1 MSSLEEAPYLAQLN
15 QNAINNINIQDLS
28 KSKNI
33 DLFLMEKDKEIIN
46 LSNQAKSLKNNLDR
60 LQKIIK
66 EKEME
71 INSLKSDILTLNNDQ
86 KLKEEENILLKNK
99 INSLMQELAN
109 AKKETELIN
118 SNNNGNMK
126 KISQAFNTKMLEYQK
141 LMKNY
146 NEISGDLN
154 ALNEKLFQSEKDNL
168 NNQKLIQDL
177 RKENKKIFLLNKDL
191 TDKDNIIKNLE
202 KNIKDNK
209 EEILELQKE
218 KKFLN
223 DQIQNQTNKE
233 DFMYKTRLS
242 LQEYENAIND
252 MKNNFSKKIKNQE
265 LIIKEYQNKIKSY
278 QDNNENLINYIIGQI
293 RQVGN
298 DFEKH
303 IPNPLFNDEIL
314 NNLSQPN
321 ENDSKFELIHQ
332 NFILLSH
339 KLKEFKNNKN
349 AEIMQLKNEL
359 DEEQNNKK
367 NLLNNIQLQKM
378 TKNSIENSITE
389 LKKIV
394 QIKNDEIRDLNLK
407 LNNLITESTKNNDL
421 KNNQNNLNSEENKLF
436 NEFFQKFVEMVTNFY
451 LENINKKSNLFQ
463 IQTFPNFSI
472 LDSKQKKLYDI
483 LKSTKIL
490 IDHTN
495 SISNQLNS
503 IYNNSRVNYSVAKI
517 SNINQNRQNNEFN
530 KTIENKDLQKK
541 VKEMSDLLKQ
551 SNYYLDISRRE
562 NKKIKDKYNAL
573 INNFNTMKNMDNSQ
587 VQFNSASFEE
597 MKKNN
602 NDISISN
609 PTMSKNFINNS
620 NLAVNQ
626 SNPNNQDIYGNNS
639 NSFNINNNEQMNV
652 FNNNANNI
660 YKNQNIQYNM
670 NNNNNMIQN
679 QNQMENNGEEEND
692 DDKEEEYNIENEQE
706 IINNY
711 NQDFQ
716 NENKNAENERA
727 LNAFINQYT
736 NVQGEN
742 NNQQNFGQNY
752 DEAENEQEQEENY
765 YDENDGEEEFNNNE
779 EYDEMNYENEEE
791 NNYEEEINN
800 DYDDNNNN
808 EQNM

>member
-1 MSSLEEAPYLAQLN
+1 M
-15 QNAINNINIQDLS
+15 
-28 KSKNI
+28 
-33 DLFLMEKDKEIIN
+33 
-46 LSNQAKSLKNNLDR
+46 
-60 LQKIIK
+60 
-66 EKEME
+66 
-71 INSLKSDILTLNNDQ
+71 
-86 KLKEEENILLKNK
+86 
-99 INSLMQELAN
+99 
-109 AKKETELIN
+109 
-118 SNNNGNMK
+118 
-126 KISQAFNTKMLEYQK
+126 
-141 LMKNY
+141 
-146 NEISGDLN
+146 
-154 ALNEKLFQSEKDNL
+154 
-168 NNQKLIQDL
+168 
-177 RKENKKIFLLNKDL
+177 
-191 TDKDNIIKNLE
+191 
-202 KNIKDNK
+202 
-209 EEILELQKE
+209 
-218 KKFLN
+218 
-223 DQIQNQTNKE
+223 
-233 DFMYKTRLS
+233 
-242 LQEYENAIND
+242 
-252 MKNNFSKKIKNQE
+252 
-265 LIIKEYQNKIKSY
+265 
-278 QDNNENLINYIIGQI
+278 
-293 RQVGN
+293 
-298 DFEKH
+298 
-303 IPNPLFNDEIL
+303 
-314 NNLSQPN
+314 
-321 ENDSKFELIHQ
+321 
-332 NFILLSH
+332 
-339 KLKEFKNNKN
+339 
-349 AEIMQLKNEL
+349 
-359 DEEQNNKK
+359 
-367 NLLNNIQLQKM
+367 
-378 TKNSIENSITE
+378 
-389 LKKIV
+389 
-394 QIKNDEIRDLNLK
+394 
-407 LNNLITESTKNNDL
+407 

-490 IDHTN
+490 IGHTN

-711 NQDFQ
+711 NQEFQ

-727 LNAFINQYT
+727 INAFINQ
-736 NVQGEN
+736 
-742 NNQQNFGQNY
+742 
-752 DEAENEQEQEENY
+752 
-765 YDENDGEEEFNNNE
+765 
-779 EYDEMNYENEEE
+779 
-791 NNYEEEINN
+791 
-800 DYDDNNNN
+800 
-808 EQNM
+808 